1 MCNRTGLTENNQHE
15 HTDKAGDLAQEA
27 RGVKEHDDYLH
38 DPEIGALK
46 YIFAKLPHEKQQK
59 FIAWMNEYIMAS
71 AVRQRLMRDKIK

>member
-1 MCNRTGLTENNQHE
+1 M
-15 HTDKAGDLAQEA
+15 
-27 RGVKEHDDYLH
+27 KEQDDYLH

-46 YIFAKLPHEKQQK
+46 YIFFAKLPPDKQQK